1 MPTERD
7 QSTFLRQLE
16 AGISKTRIE
25 PNDSIICAIS
35 GGIDSTALLLGLIH
49 LPNRYKSLTAAHYN
63 HRARGNDSEQDEQ
76 FVRDLCTQLDIP
88 LIVGRADHG
97 TDRLDENTAR
107 RLRYKF
113 LTETAERIDAD
124 AVAVAHTT
132 DDQAET
138 ILLRLARGAGIR
150 GVGGMTHRRSI
161 KITTSR
167 NVVVVRPMLQIARHQ
182 ADRFLNALHI
192 TARHDDSNDDWSRYA
207 RNRIRHRVI
216 PELETLNPQAVSAIV
231 RFAEIMQS
239 NTDLID
245 KLADQA
251 LHHASTG
258 HPNTLLRIPVA
269 DSHSIVAAEV
279 LAKMYRNSA
288 EPETQLE
295 QTHIDKML
303 NLLSIGKSASYN
315 LPDEVVFWTDHRHIG
330 MARAADRA
338 NDIVPYPDAIA
349 QPITLP
355 LPGQADLGN
364 GYTITSDISTPPN
377 EFHGTASDEA
387 WLNRDELSTGSLF
400 IRNRKE
406 SDRFHPLGMS
416 NDVDLSDFLINSK
429 IAASWRDRIPI
440 VVSPAGGQ
448 IVWLPGIR
456 IADWAKLTARNSTAV
471 HLTFR
476 RNLVPSIED

>member
-1 MPTERD
+1 MPSERD

-25 PNDSIICAIS
+25 PNDSIICAVS

-49 LPNRYKSLTAAHYN
+49 LPNRYKSLTTAHYN
-63 HRARGNDSEQDEQ
+63 HRARGNDSEKDEQ

-88 LIVGRADHG
+88 LVVGRADHG

-113 LTETAERIDAD
+113 LSETAERVDAD
-124 AVAVAHTT
+124 VVAVAHNT

-150 GVGGMTHRRSI
+150 GAGGMKHRRSI
-161 KITTSR
+161 VITAGR
-167 NVVVVRPMLQIARHQ
+167 KVVVARPMLQITRHQ

-192 TARHDDSNDDWSRYA
+192 TARHDASNDDWSRYA
-207 RNRIRHRVI
+207 RNRIRHRVM
-216 PELETLNPQAVSAIV
+216 PELKTLNPQAVSAIG

-239 NTDLID
+239 NTDLIE
-245 KLADQA
+245 KLADQVA
-251 LHHASTG
+251 HRAATC
-258 HPNTLLRIPVA
+258 HPDTLLRIPVA
-269 DSHSIVAAEV
+269 DSHPVVAAEV
-279 LAKMYRNSA
+279 LARMYRNSA

-315 LPDEVVFWTDHRHIG
+315 LPDEVVFWTDHRYIG

-349 QPITLP
+349 QPIILP

-364 GYTITSDISTPPN
+364 GYTITSNISMPPD
-377 EFHGTASDEA
+377 EYHETASDEA
-387 WLNRDELSTGSLF
+387 WLDRDELLTGSLS

-429 IAASWRDRIPI
+429 IAASWRDRIPM
-440 VVSPAGGQ
+440 VVSPASGQ

-456 IADWAKLTARNSTAV
+456 IADWAKLTTRNSTAL

-476 RNLVPSIED
+476 RNLVPSIEG

>member
-25 PNDSIICAIS
+25 PNDSIICAVS
-35 GGIDSTALLLGLIH
+35 GGIDSTALLLGLLH

-63 HRARGNDSEQDEQ
+63 HRARGNDSEKDER

-97 TDRLDENTAR
+97 SDRLDENTAR
-107 RLRYKF
+107 RLRYDF
-113 LTETAERIDAD
+113 LSETAERIGAD

-150 GVGGMTHRRSI
+150 GAGGMTHRRSI
-161 KITTSR
+161 KIATNR
-167 NVVVVRPMLQIARHQ
+167 NIVVARPMLQISRHQ
-182 ADRFLNALHI
+182 TDRFLNALHI
-192 TARHDDSNDDWSRYA
+192 TARHDASNDDWSRYA

-216 PELETLNPQAVSAIV
+216 PELKSLNPQAVSAIV

-251 LHHASTG
+251 VQRASTG

-269 DSHSIVAAEV
+269 DSHPIVAAEV
-279 LAKMYRNSA
+279 LAQMYRTSA
-288 EPETQLE
+288 DPETQLE
-295 QTHIDKML
+295 QTHVDKML
-303 NLLSIGKSASYN
+303 DLLSIGKSANYN
-315 LPDEVVFWTDHRHIG
+315 LPNEVVFWTDHRHIG
-330 MARAADRA
+330 MSREADQA
-338 NDIVPYPDAIA
+338 NDIVPYPDAIT

-364 GYTITSDISTPPN
+364 GYTITSEVSTPPD
-377 EFHGTASDEA
+377 EFRETASDEA
-387 WLNRDELSTGSLF
+387 WLDRDELPTNSLS

-416 NDVDLSDFLINSK
+416 NDVDLADFLINSK

-440 VVSPAGGQ
+440 VVAPDCGR
-448 IVWLPGIR
+448 IVWLPGVR
-456 IADWAKLTARNSTAV
+456 VADWAKLSSRNPTALR
-471 HLTFR
+471 LTFR
-476 RNLVPSIED
+476 RNQVPSIEG